1 MSNRSDELER
11 LQRLREQQ
19 IRSRDPKAKEKLIQ
33 AKVPTRRRAL
43 RRRNISFQYMMRDM
57 LGDLPYK
64 FWGASI
70 GALLG
75 TVISIVLAL
84 VWEDIAMVAIVGLA
98 STLILAL
105 IGVIFGHSFDWRAEV
120 MDEFKDR

>member
-11 LQRLREQQ
+11 LKRLREQQ
-19 IRSRDPKAKEKLIQ
+19 IRSRDPKAKEKQTQ
-33 AKVPTRRRAL
+33 AKVTARRRKL
-43 RRRNISFQYMMRDM
+43 GRRNASFQYMMRDM

-64 FWGASI
+64 FWGAII

-75 TVISIVLAL
+75 TVISIILAL

-98 STLILAL
+98 VTLILTL
-105 IGVIFGHSFDWRAEV
+105 IGVVFGHSFDWRAEV
-120 MDEFKDR
+120 TDELKDR